1 MKLLNHVSSFLPTA
15 VLLRIYKQTILPIID
30 YGSIIWQ
37 DCGSVL
43 SNRVEKIQNKA
54 MRTILCANRTTCTQE
69 MRNRLGLLTLHSRR
83 RFLRNIL
90 VFKIVI
96 NMDIPKYLNN
106 YLVLRSSLREK
117 SLRDQTLIDIPRV
130 NTSLGQTM
138 FKVAAARD
146 WNLLPKY
153 IRDIKVLG
161 SFKNNVFKHFLEIDN
176 STHRCSL

>member
-1 MKLLNHVSSFLPTA
+1 VQNHRERSSHPSSSL
-15 VLLRIYKQTILPIID
+15 
-30 YGSIIWQ
+30 
-37 DCGSVL
+37 
-43 SNRVEKIQNKA
+43 
-54 MRTILCANRTTCTQE
+54 
-69 MRNRLGLLTLHSRR
+69 
-83 RFLRNIL
+83 
-90 VFKIVI
+90 KIVN

-161 SFKNNVFKHFLEIDN
+161 SFKNNVFKHFLELDN